1 MSLSMI
7 SRLTLTLLFLI
18 PLITAKSYSAEV
30 DHFSLSHLD
39 VQDSTKLIENEI
51 NRLMTVAIDQANRP
65 IKKVMPKHSSGRFPK
80 RPGCNETR
88 LYKQLK
94 WQLARPVVGQL
105 ETFAEE
111 SAHISK
117 RRVPFLKSIYQDFFW
132 QESPSLVLS
141 QRMAAII
148 KINNVEIG
156 TDKLGHFFTEGL
168 SYFDLTNKLTA
179 DINLGLHFGRWTES
193 LYFGA
198 QTTGVFSYADLT
210 ANFNGLRYW
219 NKILAKQQDPLT
231 HQTVTPYISCQDKKW
246 VVSEGFSF
254 EPYIDL
260 AWNEQIN
267 CSLYR
272 NQQLLD
278 KAKRHQLSC
287 LIKKLPVQKY
297 SALPSLLNTKGADVL
312 PTELQPES
320 LVQEKAELEKTS
332 LSEQTTQRIR
342 DIRIAIEEWRANAAK
357 KAALKLNTVN

>member
-1 MSLSMI
+1 MI
-7 SRLTLTLLFLI
+7 LRLILTSFLLI
-18 PLITAKSYSAEV
+18 PLLTAKSYSAEV
-30 DHFSLSHLD
+30 DHFSLSHID
-39 VQDSTKLIENEI
+39 IQDSTQLIETEI
-51 NRLMTVAIDQANRP
+51 NRLMVVAVDRANQP

-111 SAHISK
+111 SEYISK

-148 KINNVEIG
+148 KVNSIEIG

-168 SYFDLTNKLTA
+168 SYFDLTNKLTS

-198 QTTGVFSYADLT
+198 QTTGVYSYADLA

-219 NKILAKQQDPLT
+219 NKILAKQPDPLT
-231 HQTVTPYISCQDKKW
+231 HNIMTPYVACQDKKW
-246 VVSEGFSF
+246 VVVEEFSF
-254 EPYIDL
+254 QPYVDH

-272 NQQLLD
+272 NQQLLN

-287 LIKKLPVQKY
+287 LVKKLPTQKY
-297 SALPSLLNTKGADVL
+297 SELPSLLNTKGADVL
-312 PTELQPES
+312 PIELQPEN
-320 LVQEKAELEKTS
+320 LAQEKAELEKTS
-332 LSEQTTQRIR
+332 LSEQTTQRIK
-342 DIRIAIEEWRANAAK
+342 DIRIALEEWRANAAK
-357 KAALKLNTVN
+357 KAALKLNLAN

>member
-1 MSLSMI
+1 MI
-7 SRLTLTLLFLI
+7 VRLIFTSLLFLS
-18 PLITAKSYSAEV
+18 LLATKSYSAEV

-39 VQDSTKLIENEI
+39 VADSTQIIEMEI
-51 NRLMTVAIDQANRP
+51 NRLMAHAIERANSP

-80 RPGCNETR
+80 RPGCNEPR

-111 SAHISK
+111 SENISK
-117 RRVPFLKSIYQDFFW
+117 RRIPFPKSIYQDFFW

-148 KINNVEIG
+148 KINNIEIG

-168 SYFDLTNKLTA
+168 SYFDLTEKLTT

-198 QTTGVFSYADLT
+198 QTTGVYSYADLT

-231 HQTVTPYISCQDKKW
+231 HNTVSPYISCQNKKW
-246 VVSEGFSF
+246 VIVEEFSF
-254 EPYIDL
+254 KPYIDL
-260 AWNEQIN
+260 AWNERIN

-272 NQQLLD
+272 NQQLLE
-278 KAKRHQLSC
+278 KAKRHQLAC
-287 LIKKLPVQKY
+287 LTNRLPAQKY
-297 SALPSLLNTKGADVL
+297 STLPSLLNLKGVAVL
-312 PTELQPES
+312 PLELQPEN
-320 LVQEKAELEKTS
+320 LAQEKAELEKTS
-332 LSEQTTQRIR
+332 LSEQTTQRIK

-357 KAALKLNTVN
+357 KAALKLKLTH